1 MKLENEEA
9 KEALDENSRSILAMN
24 SALTLTK
31 EKLEAEVTSLSAR
44 TVYLEQRLS
53 DLEEVTREWI
63 NPNNLGIKIH
73 VFYV

>member
-1 MKLENEEA
+1 MKLENQEA

-44 TVYLEQRLS
+44 TVYLEQRLG

>member
-73 VFYV
+73 VFHV

>member
-1 MKLENEEA
+1 MKLENQEA

-63 NPNNLGIKIH
+63 NPINLGMKIH